1 MQFQPYLMFDG
12 NCAQAMRFYEG
23 VIGGKLEPMLKF
35 SEMPEQCADLPAG
48 TSVGDRIA
56 HACLVHDGALL
67 MASDTLPGQPY
78 EGMKNFGVA
87 LTFPTPEAARK
98 VFDAL
103 AGGGQVTMPLGR
115 TFWAEAFGMVTDRFG
130 TPWMV
135 NGGMKAD

>member
-12 NCAQAMRFYEG
+12 TCADAMRFYER
-23 VIGGKLEPMLKF
+23 VIGGKLEPLLKY
-35 SEMPEQCADLPAG
+35 SEMPEPCADMPAG
-48 TSVGDRIA
+48 SENRIA
-56 HACLVHDGALL
+56 HACLVLDGALL
-67 MASDTLPGQPY
+67 MASDTMPGQPY

-87 LTFPTPEAARK
+87 LTFPSPEAAGN

-103 AGGGQVTMPLGR
+103 AEGGQVTMPLGK

-135 NGGMKAD
+135 NGGMKAA